1 MAGGASIL
9 EDNSTLSML
18 DQKLFKL
25 ETFFALISGLAVLGL
40 VGLAVI
46 SVGGRNIA
54 NSPLKGYVDLIEIS
68 MPIIAFLGISYTQRP
83 GGHIRMDMIVG
94 RLNGRLLWGVELITA
109 LVTLVLMLLLVWG
122 TFSHFDRSFG
132 FDRPLWS
139 NDSTMDLALPLWPAK
154 LLIPV
159 AFSILCLRMMLQI
172 WGYGRALV
180 LGLSE
185 PVAVPLVLSAKEQ
198 ALDEAAHVS
207 NANEGG
213 AS

>member
-9 EDNSTLSML
+9 EDDSTLSML

-40 VGLAVI
+40 VGLAVV

-54 NSPLKGYVDLIEIS
+54 NSPLRGYVDLIEIS

-94 RLNGRLLWGVELITA
+94 RLNGRLLWGAELITA

-154 LLIPV
+154 LLIPT
-159 AFSILCLRMMLQI
+159 AFSILCLRMLLQI

-213 AS
+213 TS

>member
-9 EDNSTLSML
+9 EDDSTLSIL

-40 VGLAVI
+40 VGLAVV
-46 SVGGRNIA
+46 SVGGRNLA
-54 NSPLKGYVDLIEIS
+54 NSPVRGYVDLIEIT

-94 RLNGRLLWGVELITA
+94 RLNGRILWGAELITA
-109 LVTLVLMLLLVWG
+109 LVTLLLMLLLVWG

-139 NDSTMDLALPLWPAK
+139 NDSTMDLALPLWPVK
-154 LLIPV
+154 LLIPT
-159 AFSILCLRMMLQI
+159 AFSILCLRLMLQI

-207 NANEGG
+207 DSNEGG